1 MVTYCRSVDDDL
13 VFKALADKTR
23 RELLDALFERG
34 GRTLG
39 ELVEVVNQRTEMSRY
54 GVSKHLRLLADADLV
69 TVRASGRERVHYVN
83 AVPIRQ
89 IYERWI
95 DKYTEPHLRALT
107 TLKSR
112 AERAHRKEPDHD

>member
-1 MVTYCRSVDDDL
+1 M
-13 VFKALADKTR
+13 FKALADKTR